1 METYFCRFQQQ
12 ERKDMTE
19 RVKKR
24 SGRTV
29 KFNKQKIQIA
39 ISKANDDIKNTNA
52 NAKVMTKDDILAVTD
67 KVVDSLPDIKRI
79 DIEEIQDTVEKV
91 LMQEGF
97 FTVAKNYIL
106 YRRKRQEQREAAQ
119 KLMQQY
125 TELLSTDASNNDD
138 RRENANINTNA
149 PMGIMLKAGTTGM
162 KIYADN
168 YSIPEEFVVAERE
181 GWTHWHKLYCAPA

>member
-1 METYFCRFQQQ
+1 
-12 ERKDMTE
+12 MTK

-125 TELLSTDASNNDD
+125 TELLSTDASNKDD

>member
-1 METYFCRFQQQ
+1 
-12 ERKDMTE
+12 MTE

-39 ISKANDDIKNTNA
+39 ISKANDDIKNTNT

-106 YRRKRQEQREAAQ
+106 YRRKRQEQRDAAQ

-138 RRENANINTNA
+138 RRENANINTNT

-168 YSIPEEFVVAERE
+168 YSIPEEFVVAEKE